1 MHTHTTHTY
10 TPSPL
15 QAKWQGITV
24 PMEEFKLA
32 LVDALEH
39 ISAFSLNNHEW
50 RDIFEGKGLAPIPYP
65 EWSKDRPAEL
75 IEEVCV
81 QA

>member
-1 MHTHTTHTY
+1 
-10 TPSPL
+10 
-15 QAKWQGITV
+15 
-24 PMEEFKLA
+24 MEEFKLA